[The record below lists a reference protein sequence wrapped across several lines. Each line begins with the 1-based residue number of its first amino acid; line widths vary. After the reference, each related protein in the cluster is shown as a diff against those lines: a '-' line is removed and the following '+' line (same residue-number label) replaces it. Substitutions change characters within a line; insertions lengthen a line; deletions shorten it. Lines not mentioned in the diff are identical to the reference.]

1 MPVVSS
7 SPSPRAFRPSFSA
20 KVCNV
25 PRLHLLTTKHA
36 LRNRVTV
43 TRTPEGHARDS
54 SVGVGQTLHFGGSCF
69 GPSAPELADE
79 VTPLSNNLEGCW
91 GKRHRAL
98 GFKDGRV
105 VEKVSRP
112 RSRALER
119 STHHNHHKQ
128 QRNSSEARLEM
139 ERGKGRNSFFCM
151 GISTHRRTFLRV
163 WGAPHNRALLVSRL
177 GKALAKS

>member
-1 MPVVSS
+1 MHC
-7 SPSPRAFRPSFSA
+7 AIA
-20 KVCNV
+20 
-25 PRLHLLTTKHA
+25 LTE
-36 LRNRVTV
+36 

-119 STHHNHHKQ
+119 STHHNHRKQ
-128 QRNSSEARLEM
+128 HRNSSEARLEM
-139 ERGKGRNSFFCM
+139 GGEGQRAKFLFLHGNFNA
-151 GISTHRRTFLRV
+151 STHFLKSVGRPTQSGV
-163 WGAPHNRALLVSRL
+163 VGFSSWQSL
-177 GKALAKS
+177 GQELREDNILSIYKLCTSHFKSCVEKFLE